1 MNPPKTSENHEKP
14 TMRTIRL
21 THISWQIVFLTKQPR
36 QATWQKCCP
45 FCLTFLY
52 VLQTGGQSFFNTD
65 IMQLLTNLFLLAH
78 QLSLA
83 CGLRLIGNGLGLP
96 AYGVEENVV
105 DFSLLAADQKAA
117 LPSQVQPINHFWH
130 FACFSVHHLLVGNF
144 GCFDHRTSLLSTSSS
159 VWESLDLTAYAPW
172 KRGKRIQING
182 NVTETWKSNSLK
194 HWNEILGMLQQ
205 VLDPNATVLYV
216 LGEGSFQHHTPSQ

>member
-1 MNPPKTSENHEKP
+1 MKTTQKPWKTTKNHWKKKLNESTKNKWKPWKTNHEDHSFNP
-14 TMRTIRL
+14 HIL
-21 THISWQIVFLTKQPR
+21 TNCLPDKTTKTGHL
-36 QATWQKCCP
+36 AKMLSIL
-45 FCLTFLY
+45 FNVLN
-52 VLQTGGQSFFNTD
+52 VLQTGGQSIFNTD

-78 QLSLA
+78 HLSLA
-83 CGLRLIGNGLGLP
+83 SGLRLIGNGLGLP

-159 VWESLDLTAYAPW
+159 VWESLDLTVHVPW
-172 KRGKRIQING
+172 KRGKHIQING
-182 NVTETWKSNSLK
+182 NVTFKFISEIRKLIWLK
-194 HWNEILGMLQQ
+194 PFKQGCQRNIG
-205 VLDPNATVLYV
+205 
-216 LGEGSFQHHTPSQ
+216 